1 MADEVNT
8 DAETQSSKQPESE
21 TVQFIY
27 EHIKDA
33 PQQQLELAKALDD
46 KMVKIFTAA
55 GVVIGLAGLS
65 GNNFQG
71 GIWISTLLFGALGG
85 FVATAAL
92 TLYHLWPVRIALSR
106 HAGTLWDHSRYL
118 STDEVRQQLIKSISR
133 SHTQNENLLERKT
146 RLQTYALIATTLEV
160 VSVGLAITVS
170 RMA

>member
-1 MADEVNT
+1 MTDEVNT
-8 DAETQSSKQPESE
+8 GAGTQSSKTPESE
-21 TVQFIY
+21 TVRLIY

-33 PQQQLELAKALDD
+33 PQQQLELVKALDD

-71 GIWISTLLFGALGG
+71 GIWINILLFSAVGA
-85 FVATAAL
+85 FVATASL
-92 TLYHLWPVRIALSR
+92 TLYHLWPVQIALSR
-106 HAGTLWDHSRYL
+106 HAGTLWDYSRYL

-133 SHTQNENLLERKT
+133 SNAQNEILLQRKT
-146 RLQTYALIATTLEV
+146 RIQTYALIATTLEV
-160 VSVGLAITVS
+160 VLVGLAIAVS